1 MATKIF
7 SQEDGNLDAASIVV
21 TRDMIYKDIDL
32 SFNKRTTGD
41 IYKKTEAAA
50 VKQAIKTLISTN
62 RFDKPFNPDFGA
74 DIRSMLFELA
84 DEKSGGEI
92 ITRIKKAV
100 SKYEPRAAVRSIN
113 VKLSTVGNSIDVSI
127 VFQILNTDQIITYET
142 TVSRLV

>member
-21 TRDMIYKDIDL
+21 TRDMVYKDIDL
-32 SFNKRTTGD
+32 AFNKRTTGD
-41 IYKKTEAAA
+41 IFKKTEAAA

-62 RFDKPFNPDFGA
+62 RFDKPFDPDFGA

-84 DEKSGGEI
+84 DDNSAGEVI
-92 ITRIKKAV
+92 NRIKNTV
-100 SKYEPRAAVRSIN
+100 SKYEPRASVREIQ
-113 VKLSTVGNSIDVSI
+113 VKISDVYNAIDVKI
-127 VFQILNTDQIITYET
+127 MFQVVNTDQIISYET

>member
-84 DEKSGGEI
+84 DENSGTEI
-92 ITRIKKAV
+92 ITRIKNAIQ
-100 SKYEPRAAVRSIN
+100 KYEPRAAAQEIS
-113 VKLSTVGNSIDVSI
+113 VKVSNYNSIDVSI
-127 VFQILNTDQIITYET
+127 IFQILNTDQMITYET

>member
-84 DEKSGGEI
+84 NENSGTEI
-92 ITRIKKAV
+92 ITRIKNAIQ
-100 SKYEPRAAVRSIN
+100 KYEPRAAAQEIS
-113 VKLSTVGNSIDVSI
+113 VKVSNYNSIDVSI
-127 VFQILNTDQIITYET
+127 IFQILNTDQIITYET

>member
-21 TRDMIYKDIDL
+21 TRDLIYKDIDL
-32 SFNKRTTGD
+32 NFNKRTTGD
-41 IYKKTEAAA
+41 IFKKTEAAA
-50 VKQAIKTLISTN
+50 VRQAIKTLISTN
-62 RFDKPFNPDFGA
+62 RFEKPFKPDFGA

-92 ITRIKKAV
+92 ISRIKNAV
-100 SKYEPRAAVRSIN
+100 QQYEPRAGVRKI
-113 VKLSTVGNSIDVSI
+113 TVEVSEIYNAIDVKI

>member
-84 DEKSGGEI
+84 DENSGTEI
-92 ITRIKKAV
+92 ITRIKNAIQ
-100 SKYEPRAAVRSIN
+100 KYEPRAAAQEIS
-113 VKLSTVGNSIDVSI
+113 VKVSNYNSIDVSI
-127 VFQILNTDQIITYET
+127 IFQILNTDQIITYET